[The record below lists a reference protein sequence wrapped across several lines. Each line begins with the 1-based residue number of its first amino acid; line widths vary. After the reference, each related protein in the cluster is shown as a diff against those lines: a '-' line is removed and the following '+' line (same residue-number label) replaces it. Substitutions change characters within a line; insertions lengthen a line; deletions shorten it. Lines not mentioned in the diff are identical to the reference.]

1 MIRPNFLSLTDRAE
15 LLRLSRSQK
24 EEHGIARRANALI
37 LLDKGWSFAEVCE
50 ALLVD
55 DGTVRDWHKRYIFG
69 GIEHALHVEF
79 SGGTVSYLTLEQQ
92 ADLKEWLNGRFCC
105 SSSEVIDW
113 IKTSFAID
121 YTRSGMIKLLN
132 RLEFDYKKP
141 VKISKDADEVKQKA
155 FIEHYEDCLNSLSD
169 NEKVYFVDAVHPEY
183 QTKPAFGW
191 VARGTKIAVKQ
202 TSGRQRLNLHGALC
216 LDDFDTIIVESLTI
230 DATSTLRLLQ
240 KMETKNP
247 EIDVIH
253 VFLDNA
259 RYHHAKLL
267 KPFLDRKEC
276 RVKLHFL
283 PAYCPH
289 LNSIERLWGEMH
301 KNVTHNK
308 FYKTFKEFAAS
319 IHAFFDETVP
329 KHWKSLRNT
338 VTDSFRVINYNKMR
352 IVSG

>member
-1 MIRPNFLSLTDRAE
+1 MIRPHFLSVSDRQE
-15 LLRLSRSQK
+15 LLRLARSQR

-37 LLDKGWSFAEVCE
+37 LLDKGWSFAQVCD

-55 DGTVRDWHKRYIFG
+55 DGTVRDWHKRYISG
-69 GIEHALHVEF
+69 GVEHALHVEF
-79 SGGTVSYLTLEQQ
+79 AGGVPPYLTINQQ
-92 ADLKEWLNGRFCC
+92 TQLKDWLNDRFCC
-105 SSSEVIDW
+105 SSSEILEWV
-113 IKTSFAID
+113 KTIFEIE
-121 YTRSGMIKLLN
+121 YTRSGMIKLLD

-141 VKISKDADEVKQKA
+141 VKISKDADEAKQKA
-155 FIEHYEDCLNSLSD
+155 FIEHYEDCLNSLKD
-169 NEKVYFVDAVHPEY
+169 NDKVYFVDAVHPEY
-183 QTKPAFGW
+183 QTRPAFGW
-191 VARGTKIAVKQ
+191 VARGSKIAVKQ

-240 KMETKNP
+240 KIEAKNP
-247 EIDVIH
+247 NIDTIH

-259 RYHHAKLL
+259 RYHHAKML
-267 KPFLDRKEC
+267 KPFLERKDC
-276 RVKLHFL
+276 RLKLHFL

-319 IHAFFDETVP
+319 IHHFFDDTVP
-329 KHWKSLRNT
+329 NHWKSLRNT
-338 VTDSFRVINYNKMR
+338 VTDAFRIINYEKVR